1 MLPLW
6 IIIFILFQ
14 LYNPKVLFA
23 GTDEYSRIFN
33 ACTMGMMCVI
43 VAVFLTTIQI
53 ARAWLIL
60 SWLFVTGLVI
70 VSRWVVRRIIRSL
83 RLKGHYLTPVIIVGA
98 NEEGHAVAEQ
108 LISTP
113 QSGAWV
119 AGFADDHLAVGSE
132 ILPGLK
138 VLGDTDNLAQIVR
151 DQGVKELIVA
161 STSQPREKLLRIF
174 REFSNSEDVSIRLSS
189 GLFEMITTGMRVQPF
204 GAVPLMTLDKM
215 RLSSLEFAV
224 KTAMDYIITLL
235 SLIVF
240 LPVMTLIAIAIKLD
254 SPGPIIYR
262 RRVMG
267 LHGKQFDAF
276 KFRTML
282 PDADK
287 ILDENP
293 ELKRAF
299 ENNFKLKED
308 PRVTQVGKI
317 LRRLSLDEIPQ
328 LFNVL
333 RGEMSLIGPRMITAE
348 EHTRYGKWGINLL
361 TVKPALTGLWQI
373 SGRSDVSYEER
384 IKIDM
389 AYIRNYSIW
398 LDFYILWQTPIQI
411 LFSRG
416 AY

>member
-1 MLPLW
+1 
-6 IIIFILFQ
+6 
-14 LYNPKVLFA
+14 
-23 GTDEYSRIFN
+23 
-33 ACTMGMMCVI
+33 
-43 VAVFLTTIQI
+43 
-53 ARAWLIL
+53 
-60 SWLFVTGLVI
+60 
-70 VSRWVVRRIIRSL
+70 
-83 RLKGHYLTPVIIVGA
+83 
-98 NEEGHAVAEQ
+98 
-108 LISTP
+108 
-113 QSGAWV
+113 
-119 AGFADDHLAVGSE
+119 
-132 ILPGLK
+132 
-138 VLGDTDNLAQIVR
+138 
-151 DQGVKELIVA
+151 
-161 STSQPREKLLRIF
+161 
-174 REFSNSEDVSIRLSS
+174 
-189 GLFEMITTGMRVQPF
+189 MITTGMRVQPF

>member
-1 MLPLW
+1 
-6 IIIFILFQ
+6 
-14 LYNPKVLFA
+14 
-23 GTDEYSRIFN
+23 
-33 ACTMGMMCVI
+33 
-43 VAVFLTTIQI
+43 
-53 ARAWLIL
+53 
-60 SWLFVTGLVI
+60 
-70 VSRWVVRRIIRSL
+70 
-83 RLKGHYLTPVIIVGA
+83 
-98 NEEGHAVAEQ
+98 
-108 LISTP
+108 
-113 QSGAWV
+113 
-119 AGFADDHLAVGSE
+119 
-132 ILPGLK
+132 
-138 VLGDTDNLAQIVR
+138 
-151 DQGVKELIVA
+151 
-161 STSQPREKLLRIF
+161 
-174 REFSNSEDVSIRLSS
+174 
-189 GLFEMITTGMRVQPF
+189 
-204 GAVPLMTLDKM
+204 VPLMTLDKM